1 MDDKKINYSSLQ
13 LLFFSH
19 NNLYPGGN
27 TQVTVNIVFDA
38 CRKGHLPLP
47 LAVEEMV
54 YHSGSLLTA
63 TFQHF
68 ATPLQSYEVNE
79 LALVYRKAYL
89 SSFFLVS
96 DSPAP

>member
-1 MDDKKINYSSLQ
+1 MDEKQINYSSLQ

-38 CRKGHLPLP
+38 SRKGHLPLP

-54 YHSGSLLTA
+54 FHSGSLLA
-63 TFQHF
+63 DTFWHV
-68 ATPLQSYEVNE
+68 LQLCSHTKVNE
-79 LALVYRKAYL
+79 LSLVCIKVYL
-89 SSFFLVS
+89 SSSF
-96 DSPAP
+96 